1 MTTTDPFDVFN
12 HPHQIAHVSV
22 TEGHTDQETG
32 EWVPGTTATTA
43 IAGSLEDLTLKDL
56 QRLPEGEY
64 TLGDRRIH
72 TGAHLA
78 PGDRLEVLEPD
89 GTTSRWAVRALERQT
104 SFLAHYGID
113 RRTYL
118 LKRRI

>member
-1 MTTTDPFDVFN
+1 MTTTEFDVFD
-12 HPHQIAHVSV
+12 HPHPITHVAV

-32 EWVPGTTATTA
+32 AWVPGTTTTA
-43 IAGSLEDLTLKDL
+43 PIAGSLEDLTLRDL
-56 QRLPEGEY
+56 QSLPEGEY

-72 TGAHLA
+72 TGARLT
-78 PGDRLEVLEPD
+78 PGDQLEVLEPD
-89 GTTSRWAVRALERQT
+89 GTTTRWTVRALEKQT
-104 SFLAHYGID
+104 SFLAHYDID

>member
-1 MTTTDPFDVFN
+1 MTTTDPFDVFD
-12 HPHQIAHVSV
+12 HPHPITRVAV

-32 EWVPGTTATTA
+32 EWVPGTTASTA
-43 IAGSLEDLTLKDL
+43 IAGSLEDLTLRDL

-72 TGAHLA
+72 TGARLV
-78 PGDRLEVLEPD
+78 PGDRLEVVEPD
-89 GTTSRWAVRALERQT
+89 GTPSRWAVRALEKQT
-104 SFLAHYGID
+104 SFLVHHGID

-118 LKRRI
+118 LKRLI

>member
-1 MTTTDPFDVFN
+1 MTTTDPFDVFD
-12 HPHQIAHVSV
+12 HPFAIVHVAV

-32 EWVPGTTATTA
+32 AWVPGTTTSTP
-43 IAGSLEDLTLKDL
+43 IAGSLEDLTLRDL

-72 TGAHLA
+72 TSARLT
-78 PGDRLEVLEPD
+78 PGDQLEVVEP
-89 GTTSRWAVRALERQT
+89 GTTSRWTVRTLERQT
-104 SFLAHYGID
+104 SFLAHHGID

>member
-1 MTTTDPFDVFN
+1 MTTTEFDIFN
-12 HPHQIAHVSV
+12 HPLPITLVAV

-32 EWVPGTTATTA
+32 EWIPGTTASTA
-43 IAGSLEDLTLKDL
+43 IAGSLEDLTLRDL

-72 TGAHLA
+72 TGARLV
-78 PGDRLEVLEPD
+78 PGDRLEVVEPD
-89 GTTSRWAVRALERQT
+89 GTTSRWAVRAIEKQT
-104 SFLAHYGID
+104 SFLAHHGID

-118 LKRRI
+118 LKRLI

>member
-1 MTTTDPFDVFN
+1 MTTTDPFDVFD
-12 HPHQIAHVSV
+12 HPHQITHVTV

-32 EWVPGTTATTA
+32 AWVPGTTTTA
-43 IAGSLEDLTLKDL
+43 PIAGSLEDLTLRDL

-72 TGAHLA
+72 TGARLV
-78 PGDRLEVLEPD
+78 PGDRLEVVEPD
-89 GTTSRWAVRALERQT
+89 GTTSRWAVRALEKQT
-104 SFLAHYGID
+104 SFLAHHGID

-118 LKRRI
+118 LKRLI

>member
-1 MTTTDPFDVFN
+1 MTTTEFDVFD
-12 HPHQIAHVSV
+12 HPHQITHVAV

-32 EWVPGTTATTA
+32 AWVPGTTTSTA
-43 IAGSLEDLTLKDL
+43 IAGSLEDLTLRDL

-72 TGAHLA
+72 TGAHLT
-78 PGDRLEVLEPD
+78 PGDHLEVVEPG
-89 GTTSRWAVRALERQT
+89 GTLSRWIVRALEKQT
-104 SFLAHYGID
+104 SFLAQYGID

-118 LKRRI
+118 LKRLI

>member
-1 MTTTDPFDVFN
+1 MTTTEFDVFD
-12 HPHQIAHVSV
+12 HPHPITRVAV

-32 EWVPGTTATTA
+32 AWVPGTTTSTA
-43 IAGSLEDLTLKDL
+43 ITGSLEDLTLRDL

-72 TGAHLA
+72 TSARFV
-78 PGDRLEVLEPD
+78 PGDRLEVVEPD
-89 GTTSRWAVRALERQT
+89 STSSRWAVRALEKQT
-104 SFLAHYGID
+104 SFLAHHGID

-118 LKRRI
+118 LKRLI

>member
-1 MTTTDPFDVFN
+1 MTTTEFDVFD
-12 HPHQIAHVSV
+12 HPFAIVHVAV

-32 EWVPGTTATTA
+32 AWAPGTPTSAP
-43 IAGSLEDLTLKDL
+43 IAGSLEDLTLRDL

-72 TGAHLA
+72 TGARLV
-78 PGDRLEVLEPD
+78 PGDRLEVVEPD
-89 GTTSRWAVRALERQT
+89 GTTSRWTVRALEKQT
-104 SFLAHYGID
+104 SFLVHYGID

-118 LKRRI
+118 LKRQI